1 MQRATVIT
9 RWVVRLAGLT
19 QIGLGLTFW
28 SGHALSLTPVH
39 MLIGMVVVAG
49 LWFLVVFASRTG
61 LHPGL
66 LALAFSWGLVLPV
79 FGITHIGLFPEQW
92 HWVVQ
97 LTHLLLG
104 VWALRLAEGLAD
116 HVLRR
121 GGRATTVA
129 DLLSIPRGRRVTP
142 GRRAPV
148 SWRHTSRGAVRDRA
162 GAGRKRIANR

>member
-1 MQRATVIT
+1 MQRATVAT
-9 RWVVRLAGLT
+9 RWVVRLAGLI
-19 QIGLGLTFW
+19 QIVLGLTFW
-28 SGHALSLTPVH
+28 SGNALSLIPVH

-66 LALAFSWGLVLPV
+66 VVLAFSWGLALPV
-79 FGITHIGLFPEQW
+79 FGIAHIGLFPGRW

-97 LTHLLLG
+97 LAHLLLG

-121 GGRATTVA
+121 GGRATTIA
-129 DLLSIPRGRRVTP
+129 DLLAIPRRRRRVRVAHSSGMGDVRATGGP
-142 GRRAPV
+142 G
-148 SWRHTSRGAVRDRA
+148 
-162 GAGRKRIANR
+162 